1 MKGRPTDS
9 AAATSLANR
18 LSSEQKLICQCVAA
32 RLLQTYPELLEM
44 LRLEEHQAAERLS
57 EVAVERLSELVRSV
71 LLFEL
76 PTIADSEFS
85 WAHGVLPG
93 QGVTHQHQ
101 AAMVRWYF
109 DELRRLT
116 LSPAEQAITHE
127 LEQHFLG
134 VVRQVYALSQ

>member
-1 MKGRPTDS
+1 MDS
-9 AAATSLANR
+9 AAATSLATR

-76 PTIADSEFS
+76 PTIADGEFS
-85 WAHGVLPG
+85 WAHGLLPS
-93 QGVTHQHQ
+93 QSVTHQHQ

-109 DELRRLT
+109 EELRRLP

-127 LEQHFLG
+127 PEQHFLG
-134 VVRQVYALSQ
+134 VVRQVYALS

>member
-1 MKGRPTDS
+1 MDS

-18 LSSEQKLICQCVAA
+18 LSSEQKLICESVAA
-32 RLLQTYPELLEM
+32 RLLQTYPELLGM
-44 LRLEEHQAAERLS
+44 LRLEEQYQAAERLS
-57 EVAVERLSELVRSV
+57 AVAVERLSELVRSV
-71 LLFEL
+71 LIFEL
-76 PTIADSEFS
+76 PTIADSELG

-109 DELRRLT
+109 EELRRLP
-116 LSPAEQAITHE
+116 LGPAEQAISCE

-134 VVRQVYALSQ
+134 VIRQVYALSQ